1 MMVNMKTQEQ
11 TQLCEQVSALM
22 DGQLSGAEFDAAAQ
36 NASLG
41 EMRESWHLYHVIGDV
56 LRSPELADCRR
67 DALFLERLGERL
79 KLETPVPVA
88 VMPVALDASI
98 PVAVEERMGRSAAND
113 GVFRW
118 KLVAGF
124 ASFAAVAAIGWGA
137 LGSLGPRPAGPQMAQ
152 NGTPGLSLVQ
162 PAVSVAET
170 EPPVMLRDARLDEL
184 LSAHRQ
190 ASGASAL
197 GDASGFLR
205 NATFEGPSR

>member
-1 MMVNMKTQEQ
+1 MKTQEQ
-11 TQLCEQVSALM
+11 TPLCEQVSALM
-22 DGQLSGAEFDAAAQ
+22 DGQLSGTEFDAAAQ

-79 KLETPVPVA
+79 KHETPVPIA
-88 VMPVALDASI
+88 VKPVAIVPI
-98 PVAVEERMGRSAAND
+98 PAVVEERIGRTAAND

-152 NGTPGLSLVQ
+152 NATPNLTLAQ
-162 PAVSVAET
+162 PSVSVAET
-170 EPPVMLRDARLDEL
+170 ETPVMLRDARLDEL

-190 ASGASAL
+190 ASGVSAL

>member
-11 TQLCEQVSALM
+11 TPLCEQVSALM
-22 DGQLSGAEFDAAAQ
+22 DGQLSDAEFGAAVQ

-67 DALFLERLGERL
+67 DALFLERLGERM
-79 KLETPVPVA
+79 KLETTRPVA
-88 VMPVALDASI
+88 VT
-98 PVAVEERMGRSAAND
+98 PVAVDIPASAVVEERLGRSAAND

-137 LGSLGPRPAGPQMAQ
+137 LGTLGPRSAGPQMAQ
-152 NGTPGLSLVQ
+152 NGSSGITLAQ
-162 PAVSVAET
+162 PAVAVAET
-170 EPPVMLRDARLDEL
+170 ETPVMLRDARLDEL